1 MPVTPVASRVTAGY
15 TRNDNSKESNNSLDH
30 CGEHIAD
37 TGDNCHNDTA
47 DGSEDGLEL
56 FGDVV
61 RDGSLFW
68 LAMSGYMDGWKV
80 LTQDT
85 TAPIVKSVYEL
96 MKTVVV
102 C

>member
-1 MPVTPVASRVTAGY
+1 MPVSPVASRATACQARDDY
-15 TRNDNSKESNNSLDH
+15 SEESNYAIDYS
-30 CGEHIAD
+30 GEHVAD
-37 TGDNCHNDTA
+37 TRYNCHDHTA

-61 RDGSLFW
+61 RGGSLFW

-96 MKTVVV
+96 I
-102 C
+102 

>member
-1 MPVTPVASRVTAGY
+1 MPVSSVASRVTACQARDDY
-15 TRNDNSKESNNSLDH
+15 SEESNDAVYDSGKH
-30 CGEHIAD
+30 VTD

-61 RDGSLFW
+61 RGGSLFW

-85 TAPIVKSVYEL
+85 TAPIVKSVYL
-96 MKTVVV
+96 LIKMAVV